1 MCRPGSDP
9 HLAADSVSVVVT
21 DLSLVIGLS
30 VAIIVFLCVTSVAVR
45 VIRSKRTSHSV
56 YNMADM
62 CKCCVRPRSFTMSLQ
77 TMVLFTRAMILCLTL
92 ISRVKHFL
100 QHSADSSL

>member
-1 MCRPGSDP
+1 MILILYQVSGSCGGGMCRPGTDP

-30 VAIIVFLCVTSVAVR
+30 VAITVFLCVTSVAVR

-62 CKCCVRPRSFTMSLQ
+62 CKF
-77 TMVLFTRAMILCLTL
+77 
-92 ISRVKHFL
+92 VKF
-100 QHSADSSL
+100 AANI

>member
-62 CKCCVRPRSFTMSLQ
+62 CKCCVIFVRPHSQ
-77 TMVLFTRAMILCLTL
+77 CLCKLWFYL
-92 ISRVKHFL
+92 L
-100 QHSADSSL
+100 GP

>member
-1 MCRPGSDP
+1 MCRPGTDP

-30 VAIIVFLCVTSVAVR
+30 VAITVFLCVTSVAVR

-62 CKCCVRPRSFTMSLQ
+62 CKFSIFSCEVAALEVLMYVCPCVRPSVCHQAENIKLLKVPEGS
-77 TMVLFTRAMILCLTL
+77 
-92 ISRVKHFL
+92 
-100 QHSADSSL
+100 

>member
-1 MCRPGSDP
+1 MCRPGTDP

-30 VAIIVFLCVTSVAVR
+30 VAITVFLCVTSVAVR

-62 CKCCVRPRSFTMSLQ
+62 CKFVIFLLLTFRVYGSDNF
-77 TMVLFTRAMILCLTL
+77 VFINVHGILFNIN
-92 ISRVKHFL
+92 
-100 QHSADSSL
+100 

>member
-1 MCRPGSDP
+1 MCRPGTDP

-30 VAIIVFLCVTSVAVR
+30 VAITVFLCVTSVAVR

-62 CKCCVRPRSFTMSLQ
+62 CEFVIFSVIILVSIFLGTLLMS
-77 TMVLFTRAMILCLTL
+77 MIFCLTL
-92 ISRVKHFL
+92 INRVKYF
-100 QHSADSSL
+100 